1 MAGPMSPITLAA
13 AQGSGPLTPIAQ
25 AANRASSSSTGY
37 VYDLL
42 RKLGASDF
50 VARTIQFLAL
60 RPLRIA
66 LILAVAW
73 LAARVGS
80 ALCRRLVRSLQLR
93 TPLLRASER
102 AEARADTVAGA
113 LSSLL
118 RAFVWV
124 IATLTVLGELGINL
138 GPFV

>member
-1 MAGPMSPITLAA
+1 MT
-13 AQGSGPLTPIAQ
+13 TP
-25 AANRASSSSTGY
+25 SSATQTVDPRSTTSRCWRSRR
-37 VYDLL
+37 

-50 VARTIQFLAL
+50 VARSVQFLAL

-66 LILAVAW
+66 LIIAVAW
-73 LAARVGS
+73 LAARVGG

-93 TPLLRASER
+93 APLLRASER

-118 RAFVWV
+118 TAFVWV

-138 GPFV
+138 GP